1 MVRIWV
7 TRALPQ
13 ATATAA
19 RLAARGHDPVV
30 APVIETRPARLGLE
44 DFAGAGALALTSQA
58 AVAAIAE
65 LAPSLCPL
73 PVFAVGDATATAA
86 RLAGFD
92 QVYSASGRVEDLV
105 ALILAHP
112 GLGPILHASAAL
124 PAGDL
129 VGALSLAGRPARRLV
144 VYQTV
149 PSPISAMPDQVEA
162 IMIHS
167 GQAAKAVAAMILPH
181 QTGILRLYGLS
192 SEAVMPLAA
201 FNFAKIAIARFANEE
216 SILSLL

>member
-1 MVRIWV
+1 MRIWV

-19 RLAARGHDPVV
+19 RLVARGHDPVV
-30 APVIETRPARLGLE
+30 VPVIETRPARFGLE

-58 AVAAIAE
+58 GVAAVAE
-65 LAPSLCPL
+65 FAPRLCAL

-105 ALILAHP
+105 ALVLAHP

-129 VGALSLAGRPARRLV
+129 VGELVRAGRPARRLV
-144 VYQTV
+144 VYETV
-149 PSPISAMPDQVEA
+149 PSPIWAMPNPVEA
-162 IMIHS
+162 IMVHS
-167 GQAAKAVAAMILPH
+167 AQAAKAVAAMILPH
-181 QTGILRLYGLS
+181 QTANLHLYGLS
-192 SEAVMPLAA
+192 SEAIMPLAA
-201 FNFAKIAIARFANEE
+201 FNFAKIAVARFANEE

>member
-1 MVRIWV
+1 LRIWV

-19 RLAARGHDPVV
+19 RLVARGHDPVV
-30 APVIETRPARLGLE
+30 VPVIETRPARFGLE

-58 AVAAIAE
+58 GVAAIAAF
-65 LAPSLCPL
+65 APRLCVL

-86 RLAGFD
+86 RQAGFD
-92 QVYSASGRVEDLV
+92 QVYSASGRVEGLV

-112 GLGPILHASAAL
+112 SLGLILHASAAL

-129 VGALSLAGRPARRLV
+129 VGDLVRAGQPARRLV
-144 VYQTV
+144 VYETV
-149 PSPISAMPDQVEA
+149 PTAIAAMPDQVDA

-167 GQAAKAVAAMILPH
+167 AQAAKAVAAMILPY
-181 QTGILRLYGLS
+181 QTATLHLYGLS
-192 SEAVMPLAA
+192 SDAVLPLAA
-201 FNFAKIAIARFANEE
+201 FNFAKIAVARFANEE

>member
-1 MVRIWV
+1 MRIWV

-19 RLAARGHDPVV
+19 RLVAIGHGPVV
-30 APVIETRPARLGLE
+30 APVIETRPASLTLE
-44 DFAGAGALALTSQA
+44 DLADAGALAVTSQA
-58 AVAAIAE
+58 GVAAIAAFAHR
-65 LAPSLCPL
+65 LSAL
-73 PVFAVGDATATAA
+73 PVFAVGDATAMAA
-86 RLAGFD
+86 RQAGFE
-92 QVYSASGRVEDLV
+92 QVYSASGRVDDLA

-112 GLGPILHASAAL
+112 VLGTILHASVPL

-129 VGALSLAGRPARRLV
+129 VGDLVRAGQPARRLV
-144 VYQTV
+144 AYETV
-149 PSPISAMPDQVEA
+149 PTAIVAMPDQVDA

-167 GQAAKAVAAMILPH
+167 GQAAKAVAAMILPY
-181 QTGILRLYGLS
+181 QTATLHLYGLS
-192 SEAVMPLAA
+192 SDAVLPLAA